1 MTDSQSQATSKKTSF
16 EQVLHGLSKEGHF
29 QAVVLANGEGLPIA
43 TAQSGAAGVGSGT
56 EPDPELT
63 AAMVALLQKVSKE
76 ARQELGMAELDEVT
90 VLDRERTR
98 LVCRFFS
105 MGGEELILALM
116 VRPKARYRRASTWAI
131 RQFHESYRQ

>member
-1 MTDSQSQATSKKTSF
+1 MTDSQRQATSNITSF
-16 EQVLHGLSKEGHF
+16 EQVLDGLSKEGHF
-29 QAVVLANGEGLPIA
+29 QVAVLASGEGLPIA
-43 TAQSGAAGVGSGT
+43 TTQSDPAGVGSGT
-56 EPDPELT
+56 RPDAELT

-105 MGGEELILALM
+105 IDGEDLILALM
-116 VRPKARYRRASTWAI
+116 VSPKARYRRVSTQAI
-131 RQFHESYRQ
+131 SQLHGLYRR